1 MNKKM
6 KDVSAPFNDNF
17 LEDSSLNQKS
27 VYVPDDVKKAIK
39 AWAKDMMLDES
50 LHKKSSSYHIPMS
63 MKKITVGDLKRV
75 MSQTLAEER
84 ALDTLRE
91 EIFKAFGP
99 PVNTDVKIEIMAEE
113 ANDRLDLFERT
124 GRELKYN
131 LKPSLLLKFS
141 GHPSQEVRRLVS
153 RLLPEGFIGRFIS
166 DKSPEVIHEIAKR
179 LPLREVK
186 TLVKRRSGDDQLL
199 TIYRDR
205 LVKEGDEPVR
215 AGEVLKGKVKAGLA
229 IPELSDSWYDQMA
242 FNALSDYG
250 VEHGGPLE
258 NSWDESFVKRYC
270 SSLKATTGTEC
281 DPERLWGAIQKILD
295 ERDDEALVKNKLKGA
310 AKRVLERKS
319 TLDRRDS
326 LHDLVEAR
334 CGNIQ
339 FVNLFCEFFDVRESN
354 LVGSL
359 YRAQLSEGKSTEFGV
374 PYYAKLPAGYKFSP
388 LIEKAVDRFVHSW
401 NGIRAQRGDLV
412 RINWMPY
419 TDSHIVRFT
428 SEIV

>member
-1 MNKKM
+1 MKKKM

-17 LEDSSLNQKS
+17 LEDDALNQKS
-27 VYVPDDVKKAIK
+27 VYVPDDIKSAIK
-39 AWAKDMMLDES
+39 SWAKDMMLDES
-50 LHKKSSSYHIPMS
+50 LHKKSASYHIPMS

-84 ALDTLRE
+84 AADALRE
-91 EIFKAFGP
+91 EITKAFGP

-124 GRELKYN
+124 GRELRYGM
-131 LKPSLLLKFS
+131 KPSLLLKFS
-141 GHPSQEVRRLVS
+141 NHPSHEVRRLVS

-166 DKSPEVIHEIAKR
+166 DKSPDVIHEIAKR

-186 TLVKRRSGDDQLL
+186 ALLKRRSGDDQLL
-199 TIYRDR
+199 TIYKNR
-205 LVKEGDEPVR
+205 LVKEGADVPR

-229 IPELSDSWYDQMA
+229 IPELSDSWYEQMA

-270 SSLKATTGTEC
+270 ASLKSTSGVEC
-281 DPERLWGAIQKILD
+281 DPERLWNAIQDLLD
-295 ERDDEALVKNKLKGA
+295 EKEEEALVKNKLKSA
-310 AKRVLERKS
+310 AKKVFESKRGTDKKNPILDLLE
-319 TLDRRDS
+319 
-326 LHDLVEAR
+326 VR
-334 CGNIQ
+334 CGNAQ
-339 FVNLFCEFFDVRESN
+339 FVELFCEIFNVKESN

-374 PYYAKLPAGYKFSP
+374 PYYAHLPAGYKFSSQV
-388 LIEKAVDRFVHSW
+388 EKAVDRFVHSW

-419 TDSHIVRFT
+419 TDSHIIRFT